1 MLGKS
6 KTPNVQN
13 TEASKVNNKNINPIS
28 KLSSHKLS
36 ENKKEKKEKIETLK
50 PQKKTSLKSKKEIK
64 NKNSKS
70 IIKQNKNIKNNK
82 NNNNK
87 LNNNN
92 HNHNQNI
99 CSSNCI
105 LPTNYTESKDVK
117 KTFIE
122 TEQSS
127 KNEEM
132 NLYYLGNLFRT
143 SNLKKTIVIDEY
155 GNNNLNMRKEFFNLE
170 SENNNK
176 KKRSS
181 LPVKNSFQPLTHK
194 KLESDNIFYNNLENK
209 NKLIDEKDEL
219 RLKEYGMIFNLLN
232 NNIEEMKN
240 MFKNNSQKEI
250 KDDKK
255 LNKKEIRNEHKS
267 KTKKIIKTNI
277 NNIIFNE
284 KEREEINKIG
294 NKHEISY
301 DIIQGKSFLESCF
314 QDDFCTSLINN
325 DQNNNNNNFSFEFSS
340 ILTNNSNNDKTRN
353 NIINFNDDLEKTEC
367 EIDNLDDENYINQ
380 LKNNT
385 YNPRFLVDKK
395 CNKFSKTK
403 TDKCTIF

>member
-1 MLGKS
+1 MLNKQKNQKS
-6 KTPNVQN
+6 INNQT
-13 TEASKVNNKNINPIS
+13 SKINNKTNNPKSSRIN
-28 KLSSHKLS
+28 KLS
-36 ENKKEKKEKIETLK
+36 ENKKEKNEKKDFLK
-50 PQKKTSLKSKKEIK
+50 PTTK
-64 NKNSKS
+64 NQNIINVKNEMKIKNSKS
-70 IIKQNKNIKNNK
+70 IIKQTLKPKTNNKK
-82 NNNNK
+82 NNNN
-87 LNNNN
+87 
-92 HNHNQNI
+92 NQNI
-99 CSSNCI
+99 YSSNFI
-105 LPTNYTESKDVK
+105 LPTNDTEIKEEEKIK
-117 KTFIE
+117 KTFYE
-122 TEQSS
+122 TENS

-143 SNLKKTIVIDEY
+143 SNLKRTIIIDGN
-155 GNNNLNMRKEFFNLE
+155 GNNNLNMNKNILNLDNK
-170 SENNNK
+170 ENNI
-176 KKRSS
+176 KRSS
-181 LPVKNSFQPLTHK
+181 LPLKNYEPFSHK
-194 KLESDNIFYNNLENK
+194 KLESENLCLINKFENK

-219 RLKEYGMIFNLLN
+219 RLKEYGIIFNLIN
-232 NNIEEMKN
+232 DNIEEMKN

-267 KTKKIIKTNI
+267 KTKKIIKTNF

-385 YNPRFLVDKK
+385 YHPRFLVDKK
-395 CNKFSKTK
+395 CNNFSKTK

>member
-50 PQKKTSLKSKKEIK
+50 PQKKTSLKSKKEI
-64 NKNSKS
+64 NSKNSES
-70 IIKQNKNIKNNK
+70 IIKQNKNIKKK

-143 SNLKKTIVIDEY
+143 SNLKRTIIIDGN
-155 GNNNLNMRKEFFNLE
+155 GNNNLNMNKNILNLDNK
-170 SENNNK
+170 ENNI
-176 KKRSS
+176 KRSS
-181 LPVKNSFQPLTHK
+181 LPLKNYEPFSHK
-194 KLESDNIFYNNLENK
+194 KLESENLCLINKFENK

-219 RLKEYGMIFNLLN
+219 RLKEYGIIFNLIN
-232 NNIEEMKN
+232 DNIEEMKN
-240 MFKNNSQKEI
+240 MFKKNSQRENSKIEKKIEI
-250 KDDKK
+250 K
-255 LNKKEIRNEHKS
+255 KEQNN
-267 KTKKIIKTNI
+267 IKN
-277 NNIIFNE
+277 NNIIFSE
-284 KEREEINKIG
+284 KEKEEINKIG
-294 NKHEISY
+294 KKNEISSY
-301 DIIQGKSFLESCF
+301 IIKGKSFLDSSF
-314 QDDFCTSLINN
+314 QDDFYISFTNNQNN
-325 DQNNNNNNFSFEFSS
+325 DNVNNNNNYSFEFSS
-340 ILTNNSNNDKTRN
+340 IISNNNSINDKTRN
-353 NIINFNDDLEKTEC
+353 IFNNNINEDLEKTEC
-367 EIDNLDDENYINQ
+367 EIDNFDNENYINQ

-385 YNPRFLVDKK
+385 FNPRFLLGKKDKK
-395 CNKFSKTK
+395 TNMFSKNGK
-403 TDKCTIF
+403 DKCMIY

>member
-13 TEASKVNNKNINPIS
+13 TEASKINNKNINPIS

-64 NKNSKS
+64 NNNSKS

-155 GNNNLNMRKEFFNLE
+155 GNNNLNMRKEFLNLE
-170 SENNNK
+170 YKNNNK

-194 KLESDNIFYNNLENK
+194 KLESDNVFYNNLDNK
-209 NKLIDEKDEL
+209 NKLIDEKEEL

-240 MFKNNSQKEI
+240 MFKNNYQKE
-250 KDDKK
+250 KLKK
-255 LNKKEIRNEHKS
+255 
-267 KTKKIIKTNI
+267 
-277 NNIIFNE
+277 
-284 KEREEINKIG
+284 
-294 NKHEISY
+294 
-301 DIIQGKSFLESCF
+301 
-314 QDDFCTSLINN
+314 
-325 DQNNNNNNFSFEFSS
+325 
-340 ILTNNSNNDKTRN
+340 
-353 NIINFNDDLEKTEC
+353 
-367 EIDNLDDENYINQ
+367 
-380 LKNNT
+380 
-385 YNPRFLVDKK
+385 
-395 CNKFSKTK
+395 
-403 TDKCTIF
+403 